1 MFNLF
6 FNYFLKNEPEASR
19 YCNVLKDHKL
29 FKQCSLAVDVTP
41 FVDACKYDL
50 CSDSNQNHKDLY
62 GCSAFAAYAYE
73 CASKGVLLD
82 WINQDDL
89 SELKT
94 SCFKN
99 DYAKCYG
106 ESTYSECS
114 RKFNSTCKDL
124 TTKTNENRSSNF
136 TLNCVPGCTCPN
148 NYYFDNVN
156 GYPQCV
162 KMSSCSCYDLST
174 NKYYSSNDKIQKG
187 CQNW

>member
-1 MFNLF
+1 MF
-6 FNYFLKNEPEASR
+6 K
-19 YCNVLKDHKL
+19 K
-29 FKQCSLAVDVTP
+29 CSLAVDVTP

-50 CSDSNQNHKDLY
+50 CSDANQNHKDLY

-73 CASKGVLLD
+73 CASKGVIID
-82 WINQDDL
+82 WINQSDL
-89 SELKT
+89 NELKT

-114 RKFNSTCKDL
+114 RSYNSTCKDL
-124 TTKTNENRSSNF
+124 TTKTNENRSNLTS
-136 TLNCVPGCTCPN
+136 NCVPGCTCPD

-162 KMSSCSCYDLST
+162 KISACSCYDLFT

-187 CQNW
+187 CQTW